1 MATKVETPALGV
13 HPIRVTENVSITID
27 RNALARVMA
36 HLARVVERR
45 TTIPILGNVRLSPG
59 DNYLTLTATDLDIE
73 ARVDVD
79 CEVSGSGDI
88 TVPARTLNDI
98 VRKIAEGATVSL
110 GWDSA
115 GATVTVR
122 SGRSRF
128 ALQALPASDFP
139 DLTAGD
145 MPHRFTMPAATM
157 LALIEATSFAI
168 PTDETRYY
176 LNGIYLH
183 CPTDGENGSLLRGVA
198 TDGHRLARFDAPAPE
213 GASGMPGIIVPRKT
227 AGEIARLAKDAM
239 DKQGNGDIEV
249 ALSPS
254 KIRVSATHVT
264 LTSKLID
271 GTFPDYQRAIPS
283 GNDKRATLAREAFA
297 RAADRV
303 ATISSEP
310 GRAVKLSFEPA
321 SDPQSGNRLV
331 GGEDAEK
338 NTGKLRLSATNSD
351 AGSAEEEIEAQYD
364 EAALDIGFNSRYLA
378 DILAALGNPLARMG
392 QVPSAGGDTVLVK
405 LGDPGSPTLFQKSE
419 ADNLLI
425 VLMPMRG

>member
-1 MATKVETPALGV
+1 MATKVETA
-13 HPIRVTENVSITID
+13 VSITID

-45 TTIPILGNVRLSPG
+45 STIPILGNVRLSPG
-59 DNYLTLTATDLDIE
+59 DRYLTLTATDLDIE

-98 VRKIAEGATVSL
+98 VRKIAEGASVSL

-139 DLTAGD
+139 DLAAGD

-168 PTDETRYY
+168 PTDEPRYY

-227 AGEIARLAKDAM
+227 VGEIAHLAKDAM

-249 ALSPS
+249 ALSAT
-254 KIRVSATHVT
+254 KIRVSAAHVT

-271 GTFPDYQRAIPS
+271 GTFPDYQRIIPS

-303 ATISSEP
+303 ATISSKR
-310 GRAVKLSFEPA
+310 GCAVKLSFDE
-321 SDPQSGNRLV
+321 
-331 GGEDAEK
+331 
-338 NTGKLRLSATNSD
+338 GKLRLSVTNPD

-364 EAALDIGFNSRYLA
+364 EAAIDIGFNRRYLA
-378 DILAALGNPLARMG
+378 DILAALE
-392 QVPSAGGDTVLVK
+392 GDTVLVK

-425 VLMPMRG
+425 VLMPMRV

>member
-1 MATKVETPALGV
+1 MATKVETA
-13 HPIRVTENVSITID
+13 VSITID

-45 TTIPILGNVRLSPG
+45 STIPILGNVRLSPG
-59 DNYLTLTATDLDIE
+59 DRYLTLTATDLDIE

-98 VRKIAEGATVSL
+98 VRKIAEGASVSL

-168 PTDETRYY
+168 LTAASRYY

-183 CPTDGENGSLLRGVA
+183 CPTDGENGSLLRGVT

-227 AGEIARLAKDAM
+227 VGEIAHLAKDAM

-249 ALSPS
+249 ALSAT
-254 KIRVSATHVT
+254 KIRVSAAHVT

-271 GTFPDYQRAIPS
+271 GTFPDYQRVIPS

-303 ATISSEP
+303 ATISSKR
-310 GRAVKLSFEPA
+310 GCAVKLSFDE
-321 SDPQSGNRLV
+321 
-331 GGEDAEK
+331 
-338 NTGKLRLSATNSD
+338 GKLRLSATNSD

-378 DILAALGNPLARMG
+378 DILAALE
-392 QVPSAGGDTVLVK
+392 GDTVLVK

-425 VLMPMRG
+425 VLMPMRV

>member
-1 MATKVETPALGV
+1 MATKVETA
-13 HPIRVTENVSITID
+13 VSITID

-45 TTIPILGNVRLSPG
+45 STIPILGNVRLSPG
-59 DNYLTLTATDLDIE
+59 DRYLTLTATDLDIE

-98 VRKIAEGATVSL
+98 VRKIAEGASVSL

-168 PTDETRYY
+168 PTDEPRYY

-227 AGEIARLAKDAM
+227 VGEIAHLAKDAM

-249 ALSPS
+249 ALSAT
-254 KIRVSATHVT
+254 KIRVSAAHVT

-271 GTFPDYQRAIPS
+271 GTFPDYQRIIPS

-303 ATISSEP
+303 ATISSKR
-310 GRAVKLSFEPA
+310 GCAVKLSFDE
-321 SDPQSGNRLV
+321 
-331 GGEDAEK
+331 
-338 NTGKLRLSATNSD
+338 GKLRLSVTNPD

-364 EAALDIGFNSRYLA
+364 EAAIDIGFNRRYLA
-378 DILAALGNPLARMG
+378 DILAALE
-392 QVPSAGGDTVLVK
+392 GDTVLVK

-425 VLMPMRG
+425 VLMPMRV